1 MWRHGSIL
9 YKTPPPGCPQ
19 LFVVPAIPSIVDPPG
34 IPIPEESIL
43 TLS

>member
-9 YKTPPPGCPQ
+9 YKTPGCPQ

>member
-9 YKTPPPGCPQ
+9 YKTPRLPQ